1 MQTCADLVELEKCCK
16 THISSQIL
24 VSIQPRT
31 SPPKNL
37 QNFATANARS
47 LGVANFAAWSAADLL
62 LLEEVREL
70 RAERAELGLRRRG
83 AVGLLAE
90 PREVVL
96 QRGLGGAA
104 IDPWCGAAGKEESI
118 PNFRFPFFLV

>member
-1 MQTCADLVELEKCCK
+1 MLQNAYSLVKFGFDTAENEPAKK
-16 THISSQIL
+16 
-24 VSIQPRT
+24 
-31 SPPKNL
+31 L
-37 QNFATANARS
+37 QNFATTNARS
-47 LGVANFAAWSAADLL
+47 LGVANFAACSAADLL

-83 AVGLLAE
+83 PVGLLAE

-104 IDPWCGAAGKEESI
+104 IDPLGRGGGEGGLDT
-118 PNFRFPFFLV
+118 PFQISSF

>member
-1 MQTCADLVELEKCCK
+1 MLFAKIGFDTAENEPSKFWPSSLAHPLLG
-16 THISSQIL
+16 HI
-24 VSIQPRT
+24 
-31 SPPKNL
+31 
-37 QNFATANARS
+37 TAR
-47 LGVANFAAWSAADLL
+47 GRLL

-83 AVGLLAE
+83 PVGLLAE

-118 PNFRFPFFLV
+118 PNFRFPFLSMSENE